1 MGIHVTKSIRIDK
14 KRNFERGVMRPESDA
29 MLLGIVASGLIGEIQ
44 GHCRQPPLRQAVVP
58 LQRAQTRS
66 PDQALSNTDLQLR
79 HKRGSRFIV
88 SLLGFV

>member
-1 MGIHVTKSIRIDK
+1 VPKRIRIDEE
-14 KRNFERGVMRPESDA
+14 RNFERGVMRPEPHA
-29 MLLGIVASGLIGEIQ
+29 VLLGIVASGLVGEIQ

-79 HKRGSRFIV
+79 HRRGSRIIV